1 MQIFMNTKQRI
12 VDEIENTSE
21 EVLSEVLNFLL
32 FLKAK
37 EDKEDLEDAKAAL
50 EEAVAVGTISLN
62 QLKRE
67 LGL

>member
-1 MQIFMNTKQRI
+1 MQIMNTKQRI
-12 VDEIENTSE
+12 VEEIENISE

-50 EEAVAVGTISLN
+50 EEAAVIGTISLN

>member
-1 MQIFMNTKQRI
+1 MNTKQQI
-12 VDEIENTSE
+12 IEEIENVPE
-21 EVLSEVLNFLL
+21 EIIREVLDFLL

-50 EEAVAVGTISLN
+50 KEAQEVGTISLGE
-62 QLKRE
+62 LKME

>member
-1 MQIFMNTKQRI
+1 MNTKQRI
-12 VDEIENTSE
+12 IEEIENVPE
-21 EVLSEVLNFLL
+21 EIINEVLDFLL

-50 EEAVAVGTISLN
+50 KEAQEVGTISLGE
-62 QLKRE
+62 LKRE

>member
-1 MQIFMNTKQRI
+1 MNAKQKI
-12 VDEIENTSE
+12 IEEIENAPE
-21 EVLSEVLNFLL
+21 EIVSEVLDFLL

-50 EEAVAVGTISLN
+50 EEAVTVGTVSLDE
-62 QLKRE
+62 LKRE

>member
-1 MQIFMNTKQRI
+1 MNTKQQI
-12 VDEIENTSE
+12 IEEIENVPE
-21 EVLSEVLNFLL
+21 EIIREVLDFLL

-50 EEAVAVGTISLN
+50 KEAQEVGTISLGE
-62 QLKRE
+62 LKRE

>member
-1 MQIFMNTKQRI
+1 MNTKQRI
-12 VDEIENTSE
+12 IEEIENVPE
-21 EVLSEVLNFLL
+21 EIINEVLNFLL

-50 EEAVAVGTISLN
+50 KEAQEVGTISLGE
-62 QLKRE
+62 LKRE

>member
-1 MQIFMNTKQRI
+1 MNAKQKI
-12 VDEIENTSE
+12 IEEIENVPE
-21 EVLSEVLNFLL
+21 EIINEVLDFLL

-50 EEAVAVGTISLN
+50 KEAQQLGTISLGE
-62 QLKRE
+62 LKRE